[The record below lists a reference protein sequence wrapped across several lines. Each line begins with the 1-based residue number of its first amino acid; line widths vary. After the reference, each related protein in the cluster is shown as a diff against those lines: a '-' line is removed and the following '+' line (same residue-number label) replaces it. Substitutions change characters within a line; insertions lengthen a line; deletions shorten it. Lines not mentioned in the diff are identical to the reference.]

1 MKPFK
6 RKLAVPFAA
15 CIALLCCFPTTA
27 FAYSSESETVTSETE
42 AAPLE
47 EPAIDRSTATE
58 EGNPFT
64 TDGNG
69 QLQDQADSSQN
80 KIFYTITTKNNNTY
94 FLVIDK
100 DRSSNNV
107 YMLSMID
114 DADLAEFTEEGS
126 AAAEQDSLLTEEEP
140 LMTEPDSSGD
150 GDETL
155 PAEEEPSSSE
165 TEAPAVEEEPKSTE
179 KNTVSPILILLIALL
194 AVGVVAGYYVLKIRP
209 KKELEE
215 EEDETAYGGEEEA
228 DDAEDTEEP
237 DDTEETEASDSLLL
251 PHYEE
256 HTAESRPFEDYPNP
270 EDYPDPEYPDT
281 KK

>member
-1 MKPFK
+1 MKQFK

-15 CIALLCCFPTTA
+15 CIALLCCFPATA
-27 FAYSSESETVTSETE
+27 FAYSSESEPITPAAE
-42 AAPLE
+42 AAAPE
-47 EPAIDRSTATE
+47 EPAIDRSASTE

-94 FLVIDK
+94 FLIIDK

-126 AAAEQDSLLTEEEP
+126 DAAEQDSLITEEEP
-140 LMTEPDSSGD
+140 LMTEQDSPGSGD
-150 GDETL
+150 GTL

-165 TEAPAVEEEPKSTE
+165 TEAPAVEEEPKTAK

-194 AVGVVAGYYVLKIRP
+194 AVVVVAGYYVLKIRP

-228 DDAEDTEEP
+228 DEAEETEEP
-237 DDTEETEASDSLLL
+237 YDTE
-251 PHYEE
+251 
-256 HTAESRPFEDYPNP
+256 
-270 EDYPDPEYPDT
+270 
-281 KK
+281 

>member
-1 MKPFK
+1 MKQFK

-15 CIALLCCFPTTA
+15 CIALLCCFPATA
-27 FAYSSESETVTSETE
+27 FAYSSESEPITPAAE
-42 AAPLE
+42 AAAPE
-47 EPAIDRSTATE
+47 EPAIDRSASTE

-94 FLVIDK
+94 FLIIDK

-126 AAAEQDSLLTEEEP
+126 DAAEQDSLITEEEP
-140 LMTEPDSSGD
+140 LMTEQDSPGSGD
-150 GDETL
+150 GTL

-228 DDAEDTEEP
+228 DDAEETEEP
-237 DDTEETEASDSLLL
+237 DDTEETTDLDSHLLSQQ
-251 PHYEE
+251 EE
-256 HTAESRPFEDYPNP
+256 NAAEGRPFEDYPDL
-270 EDYPDPEYPDT
+270 EDYPDPENSDT